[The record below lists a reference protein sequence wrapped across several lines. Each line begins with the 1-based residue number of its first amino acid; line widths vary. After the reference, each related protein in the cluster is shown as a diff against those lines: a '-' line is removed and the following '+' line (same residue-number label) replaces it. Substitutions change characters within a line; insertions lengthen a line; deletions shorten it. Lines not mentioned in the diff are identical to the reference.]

1 MPLYDYTCGGCGAS
15 MEIRHGMNDMP
26 DARCARCG
34 GELARVFTAPR
45 LNVANYSSRA
55 QARYGRMSEGE
66 MVARQRNEH
75 ETVRLSA
82 PLPETP
88 PG

>member
-1 MPLYDYTCGGCGAS
+1 
-15 MEIRHGMNDMP
+15 MNETP
-26 DARCARCG
+26 DARCAACG
-34 GELARVFTAPR
+34 GELARVLTAPR
-45 LNVANYSSRA
+45 AQLANYSSRA

-66 MVARQRNEH
+66 MVARHQSEH

-88 PG
+88 PA